1 MRPINLA
8 PNTTIRVPEQ
18 GYRFGTGPLTL
29 TITEVVASE
38 VADGKVW
45 VRLKGREI
53 RPDWSVA
60 PRERFA
66 EVRLDLVTEIEPV
79 RVR

>member
-29 TITEVVASE
+29 TVTEVVASE
-38 VADGKVW
+38 VVDGRVW
-45 VRLKGREI
+45 VRVKGHEI
-53 RPDWSVA
+53 RPDRSVA
-60 PRERFA
+60 PRERYA
-66 EVRLDLVTEIEPV
+66 EVRLDLVTEIDPV
-79 RVR
+79 R